1 MSKIESFIDSLHDD
15 IPVIN
20 TTNKKLKELPD
31 LSIFKNLKELPDLS
45 IFKNLNCKLPNLNCE
60 LTLIQNLN
68 CKLPN
73 LNCKLVKL
81 NCELTLTPSVT
92 LYMIREKVNI
102 LTKFRFLYYHLKFK
116 SKFINWL
123 WELVRKPKAEKQ
135 YHPDNLQ
142 TLIDEGGNFE
152 EILEKWCG
160 FNIS

>member
-20 TTNKKLKELPD
+20 TTHKKLKEP
-31 LSIFKNLKELPDLS
+31 PDLS
-45 IFKNLNCKLPNLNCE
+45 IFKNLNCELTLIPKPNLNFKLTLKPNLNLNRKLTLLPKLNCE
-60 LTLIQNLN
+60 LTLI
-68 CKLPN
+68 PN
-73 LNCKLVKL
+73 
-81 NCELTLTPSVT
+81 VT